1 MKIEEL
7 KCWPGYQRVPGTK
20 AGAVGSCRKKS
31 SKNEGAADLTSSKAP
46 SKNSANSS
54 KKTKESVNYNGAF
67 WLSQVQGG
75 DSPVSPV
82 GAVPKGQRINTKK
95 APNVTKKLN

>member
-1 MKIEEL
+1 MKIEEI

-31 SKNEGAADLTSSKAP
+31 SKNEDAADLT
-46 SKNSANSS
+46 NSS
-54 KKTKESVNYNGAF
+54 KRTKESVNYNGAF
-67 WLSQVQGG
+67 WLSQVQGS

-82 GAVPKGQRINTKK
+82 GSVPKGQRINTKK